1 MPALRISGRDAGMP
15 KFAKISRTGVIK
27 NAVFLIFLIC
37 CSEILSLGEWFGK
50 N

>member
-15 KFAKISRTGVIK
+15 KFAEISRTGVIK
-27 NAVFLIFLIC
+27 NGLFLIC